1 MAINEKATVE
11 VQVNGQQAR
20 QELNQLREYA
30 TNLSAALDKA
40 YEAGDKKQIKAL
52 TKELKYVNSQMKT
65 LQRTSVDIDK
75 VMKNLST
82 TGPKELRQTLK
93 AINAELSSG
102 RVQRGSEEWARYA
115 QAARQVNDELKKIK
129 EETEGARMSLT
140 DQVSSFAN
148 KWWGFYTISSDLYNR
163 INAFASGKVQA
174 FAQMDEAMSQVTKY
188 TGMARDEVK
197 SLNEEFKQMD
207 TRTAREQLN
216 ALAGDA
222 GRLGVQAKEQVLEFV
237 DAGDKIN
244 VALGEDLGEDAVKN
258 IGKLAMMFGEDKT
271 KGMRAAM
278 LATGSAVNEVAQNC
292 SAAEPF
298 LVNFTARVAGAAHQA
313 GIAQADI
320 LGFAASMDE
329 NMLREETS
337 ATAYQ
342 NILMKMYTKTEAFAE
357 AAGIEVQKFSE
368 LLRTDANE
376 ALLQF
381 AEGLSKK
388 GGLADLAPLF
398 GDLKTEGAGVSAVLS
413 VMAGKADEIRARQAL
428 ANKAYQEGTSILK
441 EFDVQNN
448 TVQAGLDKAKKRAN
462 DLAVEL
468 GERLQ
473 PIMAEGL
480 HLTSNATKIMIAVL
494 DFSMKHKTEL
504 MAIAGAY
511 VLYNGAIK
519 AHNTYLTI
527 SNGITKTATTLRIIH
542 AAATA
547 NLTGNLTGANKILT
561 IFNANMMKSAAGQK
575 AATAAVYL
583 YSAAKA
589 ALTGNVKTA
598 TVAIRAM
605 WATLNLNPFV
615 AIATAVLAAGAAIY
629 AFTSRTTEA
638 DKAMKSFSSANMQ
651 EQQEMYKLYDA
662 IRKTNEGTQMR
673 RDLIN
678 EFNSKYGSYI
688 SNLLTEKSTVDDLA
702 AAYREASTAIQNKI
716 AMQKIEEAKTNI
728 TNESMETR
736 GEAMSEFQ
744 SILQRTLPASMADKM
759 RSTVIDYVNTNLAK
773 GFSVKQ
779 IEQAVEKELYG
790 KFGLDMFEAGDAGKA
805 VRAYAEAVAD
815 DMKRIAEVERTMGS
829 LIVKPKEQPK
839 PVNELAEVVVTPS
852 SGGGAGGEAPIDEE
866 AAKKAVNAKLEAEEL
881 RHQNELAN
889 LKRAYL
895 NNDSMTRERYMRLSE
910 DLELEHL
917 NRLLDIAGLE
927 PEKKAALV
935 QKVLD
940 LQLKQREDNAK
951 ALEKQ
956 EKDEQEKVLTEREKQ
971 YQLDVEEA
979 TRRHY
984 KQCTSEEEYQKEISD
999 ITDRYYK
1006 DLLTD
1011 TRISEEEK
1019 ARITQEVQ
1027 QKSLED
1033 EQVIYEKKT
1042 EQFNKMKESIT
1053 GSAQAM
1059 GEAMAE
1065 FFTDEETDFGDFM
1078 GNILTIMLDAL
1089 EKQLIAQQAAA
1100 IAAVTINDISTK
1112 GLAGLATAAAKI
1124 ALITA
1129 AFEAAKGILG
1139 NFYTGG
1145 YTGGGE
1151 WDEPKGVVHSNE
1163 FVANRFA
1170 VANPSVRPV
1179 LDLINQAQRNNT
1191 ISTLSAADISR
1202 VLPGVNGGQTV
1213 VVQNDNPELMALIA
1227 ECSQVVGSLQERLKY
1242 PIKAITTISGRDGV
1256 RKGLDDY
1263 DTLLNNKSR

>member
-30 TNLSAALDKA
+30 TNLSAALEKA

-65 LQRTSVDIDK
+65 LQRTSMDIDK

-93 AINAELSSG
+93 TINAELSSG
-102 RVQRGSEEWARYA
+102 RVQRGSEEWNKYA

-129 EETEGARMSLT
+129 EETEGAQQSLSER
-140 DQVSSFAN
+140 VSSWTTR
-148 KWWGFYTISSDLYNR
+148 WWGFYTMTSDAVDLISS
-163 INAFASGKVQA
+163 FANSRVQA
-174 FAQMDEAMSQVTKY
+174 YAQMDEAMSQVTKY
-188 TGMARDEVK
+188 TGMERDEVK

-222 GRLGVQAKEQVLEFV
+222 GRLGIQSRDQVLEFV
-237 DAGDKIN
+237 DAADKIN
-244 VALGEDLGEDAVKN
+244 VALGEDLGDDAVKN
-258 IGKLAMMFGEDKT
+258 IGKLAMMFGEDKVL
-271 KGMRAAM
+271 GMRGAM
-278 LATGSAVNEVAQNC
+278 LANASAVNELGQTC

-313 GIAQADI
+313 HISQADI

-342 NILMKMYTKTEAFAE
+342 NILMKMYTKTEAFAN
-357 AAGIEVQKFSE
+357 AAGIEVQKFTD

-398 GDLKTEGAGVSAVLS
+398 GDLKTEGAGVSSVLS

-441 EFDVQNN
+441 EFEVQNN

-480 HLTSNATKIMIAVL
+480 HLTSNATKIMITVL
-494 DFSMKHKTEL
+494 DFSMKHKTAL
-504 MAIAGAY
+504 IAIAGAY

-519 AHNTYLTI
+519 AHNAYLTI

-561 IFNANMMKSAAGQK
+561 IFNANMIKSAAGQK

-583 YSAAKA
+583 FSAAKA
-589 ALTGNVKTA
+589 ALTGNIKTA
-598 TVAIRAM
+598 TIAIRAL
-605 WATLNLNPFV
+605 WTTLNLNPFV

-662 IRKTNEGTQMR
+662 IRKTNEGTQQR
-673 RDLIN
+673 KELIN

-716 AMQKIEEAKTNI
+716 AMQKIEEAKTNV
-728 TNESMETR
+728 TNESIEAR

-790 KFGLDMFEAGDAGKA
+790 KFGLDMFEVGDAGKA

-815 DMKRIAEVERTMGS
+815 DMKKIAEIERTMGS

-839 PVNELAEVVVTPS
+839 PVNELAEVVVIPT
-852 SGGGAGGEAPIDEE
+852 SGGGAGGGTPIDEE
-866 AAKKAVNAKLEAEEL
+866 EAKKAVNAKLEAEEL

-895 NNDSMTRERYMRLSE
+895 NNDSMTRKEYAALAE
-910 DLELEHL
+910 DLELQHL
-917 NRLLDIAGLE
+917 NRQLEIAGLE
-927 PEKKAALV
+927 PEKRAAIEQKILDMRIKFQEDCAKETERIEQEDRERRQQQEEADLKKRQEQLEKERALV
-935 QKVLD
+935 QKY
-940 LQLKQREDNAK
+940 
-951 ALEKQ
+951 
-956 EKDEQEKVLTEREKQ
+956 T
-971 YQLDVEEA
+971 
-979 TRRHY
+979 
-984 KQCTSEEEYQKEISD
+984 D
-999 ITDRYYK
+999 I
-1006 DLLTD
+1006 
-1011 TRISEEEK
+1011 
-1019 ARITQEVQ
+1019 ARSV
-1027 QKSLED
+1027 
-1033 EQVIYEKKT
+1033 
-1042 EQFNKMKESIT
+1042 
-1053 GSAQAM
+1053 AQDFGTTM
-1059 GEAMAE
+1059 GEMIANGELNMKN
-1065 FFTDEETDFGDFM
+1065 FLKETLLM
-1078 GNILTIMLDAL
+1078 SVDAL
-1089 EKQLIAQQAAA
+1089 EKVIEICCVEVMAKNVAATAPLSFIGVAKAALQIAA
-1100 IAAVTINDISTK
+1100 IKAGFAVVK
-1112 GLAGLATAAAKI
+1112 GLI
-1124 ALITA
+1124 
-1129 AFEAAKGILG
+1129 G

-1145 YTGGGE
+1145 YTGAGE

-1202 VLPGVNGGQTV
+1202 VLPGVGGNGQTV

-1227 ECSQVVGSLQERLKY
+1227 ECSQAVGSLQERLKY

>member
-1 MAINEKATVE
+1 MAITEKATVE
-11 VQVNGQQAR
+11 VQVNGQEAAKELERLSKRAEHLKDALAKAQAAGDAKKVKQLNGELKAVTKEMSSLKR
-20 QELNQLREYA
+20 NIDLVNNTMSNLSTATPKEIRKAIKAINQELN
-30 TNLSAALDKA
+30 
-40 YEAGDKKQIKAL
+40 
-52 TKELKYVNSQMKT
+52 
-65 LQRTSVDIDK
+65 
-75 VMKNLST
+75 
-82 TGPKELRQTLK
+82 
-93 AINAELSSG
+93 SG
-102 RVQRGSEEWARYA
+102 RVKRGSEEWNQYTEALKRA
-115 QAARQVNDELKKIK
+115 NAELKKIK
-129 EETEGARMSLT
+129 EETDTAKASFS
-140 DQVSSFAN
+140 DQIAHTVD
-148 KWWGFYTISSDLYNR
+148 KWWAFYTIVTDVSDR
-163 INAFASGKVQA
+163 IYSFASSKVQA

-188 TGMARDEVK
+188 TGMTRDEVNG
-197 SLNEEFKQMD
+197 LNEDFKKMD

-222 GRLGVQAKEQVLEFV
+222 GRLGIQAKDQVLEFV
-237 DAGDKIN
+237 DAADKIN

-357 AAGIEVQKFSE
+357 AAGIEVEKFSN

-376 ALLQF
+376 AILQF

-388 GGLADLAPLF
+388 GGLADLAPIF
-398 GDLKTEGAGVSAVLS
+398 GDLKTEGAGVAAVLS

-428 ANKAYQEGTSILK
+428 ANKAYEEGTSILK

-473 PIMAEGL
+473 PIMANGL
-480 HLTSNATKIMIAVL
+480 HLTSLATKALIATIDFVNKYKATILTVTAVL
-494 DFSMKHKTEL
+494 VAYHYRLKALTAVQTAWNTLVRTTTILTNTYRLANIALNSS
-504 MAIAGAY
+504 IAGDRRALLQFGRQLMSTN
-511 VLYNGAIK
+511 VL
-519 AHNTYLTI
+519 
-527 SNGITKTATTLRIIH
+527 TKTAAAGTMLLRAAYGLLSLRINESKQAMKGFIAITRSNPLGLILTAV

-547 NLTGNLTGANKILT
+547 GWIAYKRSTDSATKAQQNLVDLKRQAVGEVQEEVAQMQSLLSIARDVNLSYDTRKGAIDKLNEILPDHLENLSMET
-561 IFNANMMKSAAGQK
+561 INSSKAQEAVDKHTQALIRQATIQAQLNRLGEINANMA
-575 AATAAVYL
+575 
-583 YSAAKA
+583 
-589 ALTGNVKTA
+589 
-598 TVAIRAM
+598 
-605 WATLNLNPFV
+605 
-615 AIATAVLAAGAAIY
+615 
-629 AFTSRTTEA
+629 
-638 DKAMKSFSSANMQ
+638 
-651 EQQEMYKLYDA
+651 
-662 IRKTNEGTQMR
+662 
-673 RDLIN
+673 
-678 EFNSKYGSYI
+678 KYGGDKTEYLRREV
-688 SNLLTEKSTVDDLA
+688 NVFELLWSGATQGTPIPQWEEWEAEKKL
-702 AAYREASTAIQNKI
+702 
-716 AMQKIEEAKTNI
+716 IEEELKK
-728 TNESMETR
+728 
-736 GEAMSEFQ
+736 
-744 SILQRTLPASMADKM
+744 LQT
-759 RSTVIDYVNTNLAK
+759 
-773 GFSVKQ
+773 
-779 IEQAVEKELYG
+779 EEL
-790 KFGLDMFEAGDAGKA
+790 
-805 VRAYAEAVAD
+805 
-815 DMKRIAEVERTMGS
+815 T
-829 LIVKPKEQPK
+829 Q
-839 PVNELAEVVVTPS
+839 T
-852 SGGGAGGEAPIDEE
+852 GGGAGGGDDKKCPVCGNKPCTCNKDKVTDEE
-866 AAKKAVNAKLEAEEL
+866 ALNAKLKAEEL
-881 RHQNELAN
+881 RYQNELAD

-895 NNDSMTRERYMRLSE
+895 SNDTMTRERYMRLSE
-910 DLELEHL
+910 DLELQHL
-917 NRLLDIAGLE
+917 ERQLVIAGLE

-956 EKDEQEKVLTEREKQ
+956 EKDKLEKEKQDKEKQEKEALTAHEKKL
-971 YQLDVEEA
+971 QLDIEAA

-984 KQCTSEEEYQKEISD
+984 EQCTSEEEYQKEISD

-1006 DLLTD
+1006 DLLDD

-1033 EQVIYEKKT
+1033 EQAIYEKKT
-1042 EQFNKMKESIT
+1042 EQFNKMKETIT

-1059 GEAMAE
+1059 GEAMAQL
-1065 FFTDEETDFGDFM
+1065 FTDEETDFGDFM

-1112 GLAGLATAAAKI
+1112 GFAGLATAAAKI

-1129 AFEAAKGILG
+1129 AFETAKVVLG

-1145 YTGGGE
+1145 YTGGGQ
-1151 WDEPKGVVHSNE
+1151 WDEPKGIVHSNE

-1202 VLPGVNGGQTV
+1202 VLPGAGATQTV
-1213 VVQNDNPELMALIA
+1213 VVQNDSPELMRLMKENASVMLALK
-1227 ECSQVVGSLQERLKY
+1227 ERMDIPTLSY
-1242 PIKAITTISGRDGV
+1242 VRASGDMSV
-1256 RKGLDDY
+1256 EEAQK
-1263 DTLLNNKSR
+1263 LLAKMKSNVSRTKNI

>member
-1 MAINEKATVE
+1 MAITEKATVE
-11 VQVNGQQAR
+11 VQVNGQEAAKELERLSKRAEHLKDALAKAQAAGDAKKVKQLNGELKAVTKEMSSLKR
-20 QELNQLREYA
+20 NIDLVNNTMSNLSTATPKEIRKAIKAINQELN
-30 TNLSAALDKA
+30 
-40 YEAGDKKQIKAL
+40 
-52 TKELKYVNSQMKT
+52 
-65 LQRTSVDIDK
+65 
-75 VMKNLST
+75 
-82 TGPKELRQTLK
+82 
-93 AINAELSSG
+93 SG
-102 RVQRGSEEWARYA
+102 RVKRGSEEWNQYTEALKRA
-115 QAARQVNDELKKIK
+115 NAELKKIK
-129 EETEGARMSLT
+129 EETDTAKASFS
-140 DQVSSFAN
+140 DQIAHTVD
-148 KWWGFYTISSDLYNR
+148 KWWAFYTIVTDVSDR
-163 INAFASGKVQA
+163 IYSFASSKVQA

-188 TGMARDEVK
+188 TGMTRDEVNG
-197 SLNEEFKQMD
+197 LNEDFKKMD

-222 GRLGVQAKEQVLEFV
+222 GRLGIQAKDQVLEFV
-237 DAGDKIN
+237 DAADKIN

-357 AAGIEVQKFSE
+357 AAGIEVEKFSN

-388 GGLADLAPLF
+388 GGLADLAPIF
-398 GDLKTEGAGVSAVLS
+398 GDLKTEGAGVAAVLS

-428 ANKAYQEGTSILK
+428 ANKAYEEGTSILK

-473 PIMAEGL
+473 PIMANGL
-480 HLTSNATKIMIAVL
+480 HLTSLATKALIATIDFVNKYKATILTVTAVL
-494 DFSMKHKTEL
+494 VAYHYRLKALTAVQTAWNTLVRTTTILTNTYRLANIALNSS
-504 MAIAGAY
+504 IAGDRRALLQFGRQLMSTN
-511 VLYNGAIK
+511 VL
-519 AHNTYLTI
+519 
-527 SNGITKTATTLRIIH
+527 TKTAAAGTMLLRAAYGLLSLRINESKQAMKGFIAITRSNPLGLILTAV

-547 NLTGNLTGANKILT
+547 GWIAYKRSTDSATKAQQNLVDLKRQAVGEVQEEVAQMQSLLSIARDVNLSYDTRKGAIDKLNEILPDHLENLSMET
-561 IFNANMMKSAAGQK
+561 INSSKAQEAVDKHTQALIRQATIQAQLNRLGEINANMA
-575 AATAAVYL
+575 
-583 YSAAKA
+583 
-589 ALTGNVKTA
+589 
-598 TVAIRAM
+598 
-605 WATLNLNPFV
+605 
-615 AIATAVLAAGAAIY
+615 
-629 AFTSRTTEA
+629 
-638 DKAMKSFSSANMQ
+638 
-651 EQQEMYKLYDA
+651 
-662 IRKTNEGTQMR
+662 
-673 RDLIN
+673 
-678 EFNSKYGSYI
+678 KYGGDKTEYLRREV
-688 SNLLTEKSTVDDLA
+688 NVFELLWSGATQGTPIPQWEEWEAEKKL
-702 AAYREASTAIQNKI
+702 
-716 AMQKIEEAKTNI
+716 IEEELKK
-728 TNESMETR
+728 
-736 GEAMSEFQ
+736 
-744 SILQRTLPASMADKM
+744 LQT
-759 RSTVIDYVNTNLAK
+759 
-773 GFSVKQ
+773 
-779 IEQAVEKELYG
+779 EEL
-790 KFGLDMFEAGDAGKA
+790 
-805 VRAYAEAVAD
+805 
-815 DMKRIAEVERTMGS
+815 T
-829 LIVKPKEQPK
+829 Q
-839 PVNELAEVVVTPS
+839 T
-852 SGGGAGGEAPIDEE
+852 GGGAGGGDDKKCPVCGNKPCTCNKDKVTDEE
-866 AAKKAVNAKLEAEEL
+866 ALNAKLKAEEL
-881 RHQNELAN
+881 RYQNELAD

-895 NNDSMTRERYMRLSE
+895 SNDTMTRERYMRLSE
-910 DLELEHL
+910 DLELQHL
-917 NRLLDIAGLE
+917 ERQLVIAGLE

-956 EKDEQEKVLTEREKQ
+956 EKDKLEKEKQDKEKQEKEALTAHEKKL
-971 YQLDVEEA
+971 QLDIEAA

-984 KQCTSEEEYQKEISD
+984 EQCTSEEEYQKEISD

-1006 DLLTD
+1006 DLLDD

-1033 EQVIYEKKT
+1033 EQAIYEKKT
-1042 EQFNKMKESIT
+1042 EQFNKMKETIT

-1059 GEAMAE
+1059 GEAMAQL
-1065 FFTDEETDFGDFM
+1065 FTDEETDFGDFM

-1112 GLAGLATAAAKI
+1112 GFAGLATAAAKI

-1129 AFEAAKGILG
+1129 AFETAKVVLG

-1145 YTGGGE
+1145 YTGGGQ
-1151 WDEPKGVVHSNE
+1151 WDEPKGIVHSNE

-1191 ISTLSAADISR
+1191 ISTLSATDISR
-1202 VLPGVNGGQTV
+1202 VLPGTGGTQTV
-1213 VVQNDNPELMALIA
+1213 VVQNDNPELMRLIKDNASVILALKDRMDIPTLSYVRA
-1227 ECSQVVGSLQERLKY
+1227 
-1242 PIKAITTISGRDGV
+1242 SGDMSIEEAQ
-1256 RKGLDDY
+1256 K
-1263 DTLLNNKSR
+1263 LLAKMKSNVSRTKNVQ

>member
-1 MAINEKATVE
+1 MAITEKATVE
-11 VQVNGQQAR
+11 VQVNGQEAAKELERLSKRAEHLKDALAKAQAAGDAKKVKQLNGELKAVTKEMSSLKR
-20 QELNQLREYA
+20 NIDLVNNTMSNLSTATPKEIRKAIKAINQELN
-30 TNLSAALDKA
+30 
-40 YEAGDKKQIKAL
+40 
-52 TKELKYVNSQMKT
+52 
-65 LQRTSVDIDK
+65 
-75 VMKNLST
+75 
-82 TGPKELRQTLK
+82 
-93 AINAELSSG
+93 SG
-102 RVQRGSEEWARYA
+102 RVKRGSEEWNQYTEALKRA
-115 QAARQVNDELKKIK
+115 NAELKKIK
-129 EETEGARMSLT
+129 EETDTAKASFS
-140 DQVSSFAN
+140 DQIAHTVD
-148 KWWGFYTISSDLYNR
+148 KWWAFYTIVTDVSDR
-163 INAFASGKVQA
+163 IYSFASSKVQA

-188 TGMARDEVK
+188 TGMTRDEVNG
-197 SLNEEFKQMD
+197 LNEDFKKMD

-222 GRLGVQAKEQVLEFV
+222 GRLGIQAKDQVLEFV
-237 DAGDKIN
+237 DAADKIN

-313 GIAQADI
+313 HISQADI

-357 AAGIEVQKFSE
+357 AAGIEVEKFSN

-376 ALLQF
+376 AILQF

-388 GGLADLAPLF
+388 GGLADLAPIF
-398 GDLKTEGAGVSAVLS
+398 GDLKTEGAGVAAVLS

-428 ANKAYQEGTSILK
+428 ANKAYEEGTSILK

-473 PIMAEGL
+473 PIMANGL
-480 HLTSNATKIMIAVL
+480 HLTSLATKALIATIDFVNKYKATILTVTAVL
-494 DFSMKHKTEL
+494 VAYHYRLKALTAVQTAWNTLVRTTTILTNTYRLANIALNSS
-504 MAIAGAY
+504 IAGDRRALLQFGRQLMSTN
-511 VLYNGAIK
+511 VL
-519 AHNTYLTI
+519 
-527 SNGITKTATTLRIIH
+527 TKTAAAGTMLLRAAYGLLSLRINESKQAMKGFIAITRSNPLGLILTAV

-547 NLTGNLTGANKILT
+547 GWIAYKRSTDSATKAQQNLVDLKRQAVGEVQEEVAQMQSLLSIARDVNLSYDTRKGAIDKLNEILPDHLENLSMET
-561 IFNANMMKSAAGQK
+561 INSSKAQEAVDKHTQALIRQATIQAQLNRLGEINANMA
-575 AATAAVYL
+575 
-583 YSAAKA
+583 
-589 ALTGNVKTA
+589 
-598 TVAIRAM
+598 
-605 WATLNLNPFV
+605 
-615 AIATAVLAAGAAIY
+615 
-629 AFTSRTTEA
+629 
-638 DKAMKSFSSANMQ
+638 
-651 EQQEMYKLYDA
+651 
-662 IRKTNEGTQMR
+662 
-673 RDLIN
+673 
-678 EFNSKYGSYI
+678 KYGGDKTEYLRREV
-688 SNLLTEKSTVDDLA
+688 NVFELLWSGATQGTPIPQWEEWEAEKKL
-702 AAYREASTAIQNKI
+702 
-716 AMQKIEEAKTNI
+716 IEEELKK
-728 TNESMETR
+728 
-736 GEAMSEFQ
+736 
-744 SILQRTLPASMADKM
+744 LQT
-759 RSTVIDYVNTNLAK
+759 
-773 GFSVKQ
+773 
-779 IEQAVEKELYG
+779 EEL
-790 KFGLDMFEAGDAGKA
+790 
-805 VRAYAEAVAD
+805 
-815 DMKRIAEVERTMGS
+815 T
-829 LIVKPKEQPK
+829 Q
-839 PVNELAEVVVTPS
+839 T
-852 SGGGAGGEAPIDEE
+852 GGGAGGGDDKKCPVCGNKPCTCNKDKVTDEE
-866 AAKKAVNAKLEAEEL
+866 ALNAKLKAEEL
-881 RHQNELAN
+881 RYQNELAD

-895 NNDSMTRERYMRLSE
+895 SNDTMTRERYMRLSE
-910 DLELEHL
+910 DLELQHL
-917 NRLLDIAGLE
+917 ERQLAIAGLE

-956 EKDEQEKVLTEREKQ
+956 EKDKLEKEKQDKEKQEKEALTAHEKKL
-971 YQLDVEEA
+971 QLDIEAA

-984 KQCTSEEEYQKEISD
+984 EQCTSEEEYQKEISD

-1006 DLLTD
+1006 DLLDD
-1011 TRISEEEK
+1011 TRISEEEI

-1033 EQVIYEKKT
+1033 EQAIYEKKT
-1042 EQFNKMKESIT
+1042 EQFNKMKETIT

-1059 GEAMAE
+1059 GEAMAQL
-1065 FFTDEETDFGDFM
+1065 FTDEETDFGDFM

-1112 GLAGLATAAAKI
+1112 GFAGLATAAAKI

-1129 AFEAAKGILG
+1129 AFETAKVVLG

-1145 YTGGGE
+1145 YTGGGQ
-1151 WDEPKGVVHSNE
+1151 WDEPKGIVHSNE

-1191 ISTLSAADISR
+1191 ISTLSATDISR
-1202 VLPGVNGGQTV
+1202 VLPGTGGTQTV
-1213 VVQNDNPELMALIA
+1213 VVQNDNPELMRLIKDNASVILALKDRMDIPTLSYVRA
-1227 ECSQVVGSLQERLKY
+1227 
-1242 PIKAITTISGRDGV
+1242 SGDMSIEEAQ
-1256 RKGLDDY
+1256 K
-1263 DTLLNNKSR
+1263 LLAKMKSNVSRTKNVQ

>member
-1 MAINEKATVE
+1 MEITEKATVE
-11 VQVNGQQAR
+11 VQVNGQEAAKELERLSKRAEHLKDALAKAQAAGDAKKVK
-20 QELNQLREYA
+20 QLNGELKAVSKEMA
-30 TNLSAALDKA
+30 TLKRNIDVVNSTMGNLSAA
-40 YEAGDKKQIKAL
+40 
-52 TKELKYVNSQMKT
+52 T
-65 LQRTSVDIDK
+65 
-75 VMKNLST
+75 
-82 TGPKELRQTLK
+82 PKEIRKAIK
-93 AINAELSSG
+93 AINQELNSG
-102 RVQRGSEEWARYA
+102 RVKRGSEEWNQYTEALRRA
-115 QAARQVNDELKKIK
+115 NAELKKIK
-129 EETEGARMSLT
+129 EETDVAQQSLAS
-140 DQVSSFAN
+140 QVADFTQKWWSFYDIATNIANNVYSFA
-148 KWWGFYTISSDLYNR
+148 SS
-163 INAFASGKVQA
+163 KVQA

-197 SLNEEFKQMD
+197 GLNEDFKKMD

-222 GRLGVQAKEQVLEFV
+222 GRLGIQAKDQVLEFV
-237 DAGDKIN
+237 DAADKIN

-258 IGKLAMMFGEDKT
+258 IGKLAMMFGEDKVL
-271 KGMRAAM
+271 GMRGAM
-278 LATGSAVNEVAQNC
+278 LANASAVNELGQTY

-342 NILMKMYTKTEAFAE
+342 NILMKMYTSTEKFAD
-357 AAGIEVQKFSE
+357 AAGIELQTFSE

-398 GDLKTEGAGVSAVLS
+398 GDLKTEGAGVSSVLS

-428 ANKAYQEGTSILK
+428 ANKAYQEGASILK
-441 EFDVQNN
+441 EFEVQNN

-473 PIMAEGL
+473 PIMANGL
-480 HLTSNATKIMIAVL
+480 HLTSLATKALIATIDFVNKYKTTILTVTTVL
-494 DFSMKHKTEL
+494 VAYHYRLKALTAVQTAWNTLVRTTTILTNTYRLANIALNSS
-504 MAIAGAY
+504 IAGDRRALLQFGRQLMSTN
-511 VLYNGAIK
+511 VL
-519 AHNTYLTI
+519 
-527 SNGITKTATTLRIIH
+527 TKTAAAGTMLLRAAYGLLSLRINESRQAMKGFIAITRSNPLGLILTAV

-547 NLTGNLTGANKILT
+547 GWIAYKRSTDSATKAQRNLMDLKRQAVGEVQEEVAQMQSLLSIARDVNLSYDTRKGAIDKLNEILPDHLENLSMET
-561 IFNANMMKSAAGQK
+561 INSSKAQEAVDKHTQALIRQATIQAQLNRLGEINANM
-575 AATAAVYL
+575 
-583 YSAAKA
+583 AKY
-589 ALTGNVKTA
+589 GN
-598 TVAIRAM
+598 
-605 WATLNLNPFV
+605 
-615 AIATAVLAAGAAIY
+615 
-629 AFTSRTTEA
+629 
-638 DKAMKSFSSANMQ
+638 DKAEYLRREVNVFELLWSGATQGTPIPLWEEWEAEK
-651 EQQEMYKLYDA
+651 KLIEA
-662 IRKTNEGTQMR
+662 ELKKLQ
-673 RDLIN
+673 
-678 EFNSKYGSYI
+678 
-688 SNLLTEKSTVDDLA
+688 TE
-702 AAYREASTAIQNKI
+702 
-716 AMQKIEEAKTNI
+716 
-728 TNESMETR
+728 
-736 GEAMSEFQ
+736 
-744 SILQRTLPASMADKM
+744 
-759 RSTVIDYVNTNLAK
+759 
-773 GFSVKQ
+773 
-779 IEQAVEKELYG
+779 
-790 KFGLDMFEAGDAGKA
+790 
-805 VRAYAEAVAD
+805 
-815 DMKRIAEVERTMGS
+815 
-829 LIVKPKEQPK
+829 
-839 PVNELAEVVVTPS
+839 ELAQT
-852 SGGGAGGEAPIDEE
+852 GGGAGGGGDKKCPVCGNKPCTCNKDKVTDEE
-866 AAKKAVNAKLEAEEL
+866 DLNAKLKAEEL
-881 RHQNELAN
+881 RYQNELAD

-895 NNDSMTRERYMRLSE
+895 SNETMTRERYMRLSE

-917 NRLLDIAGLE
+917 KRQLDIAGLE
-927 PEKKAALV
+927 PEKKEALV

-951 ALEKQ
+951 AFEKQ
-956 EKDEQEKVLTEREKQ
+956 EKEKQEKEKEAQEKALTEREKK

-999 ITDRYYK
+999 ITDRYYT
-1006 DLLTD
+1006 DLLAD

-1033 EQVIYEKKT
+1033 EQAIYEKKT
-1042 EQFNKMKESIT
+1042 EQFNKMKETIT

-1059 GEAMAE
+1059 GEAMAQL
-1065 FFTDEETDFGDFM
+1065 FTDEETDFGDFM

-1112 GLAGLATAAAKI
+1112 GFAGLATAAAKI

-1129 AFEAAKGILG
+1129 AFETAKVVLG

-1145 YTGGGE
+1145 YTGGGQ
-1151 WDEPKGVVHSNE
+1151 WDEPKGIVHSNE

-1202 VLPGVNGGQTV
+1202 VLPGAGGTQTV
-1213 VVQNDNPELMALIA
+1213 VVQ
-1227 ECSQVVGSLQERLKY
+1227 SQY
-1242 PIKAITTISGRDGV
+1242 H
-1256 RKGLDDY
+1256 
-1263 DTLLNNKSR
+1263 